1 METIIQHR
9 NYSGTIKILSSEIE
23 TLKNGFFYS
32 VFQAGNRKYLFD
44 NKGNKTF
51 LVKKKVKWIETD
63 NVVMI
68 IKITSSLLDTIIT
81 DKVYRVF
88 NDIENDERY
97 IFDEQN
103 RKVLFDRT
111 IFNYE
116 IINETDYLKD

>member
-1 METIIQHR
+1 MSSSILPKTSS
-9 NYSGTIKILSSEIE
+9 YAGTIKILSTEID
-23 TLKNGFFYS
+23 TLNNGYFYS
-32 VFQAGNRKYLFD
+32 IFQLGNRKYLFD

-68 IKITSSLLDTIIT
+68 VRINSSLLDSVVK
-81 DKVYRVF
+81 DKIYRVF
-88 NDIENDERY
+88 NDSENDERY
-97 IFDEQN
+97 IFDEKN

-116 IINETDYLKD
+116 II

>member
-9 NYSGTIKILSSEIE
+9 NYAGTIKILSSEIE

-63 NVVMI
+63 NVAMI
-68 IKITSSLLDTIIT
+68 VKITSSLLDTVKT
-81 DKVYRVF
+81 DKIYRVF
-88 NDIENDERY
+88 NDVDSDERY

-116 IINETDYLKD
+116 II

>member
-1 METIIQHR
+1 MEPNTQPR
-9 NYSGTIKILSSEIE
+9 NYAGTIKILSSEIE

-51 LVKKKVKWIETD
+51 LIKKKVKWIETD

-68 IKITSSLLDTIIT
+68 VKITSSLLDTIST
-81 DKVYRVF
+81 DKIYRVF
-88 NDIENDERY
+88 NDTENDERY

-103 RKVLFDRT
+103 RKILFDRT
-111 IFNYE
+111 IFNYD
-116 IINETDYLKD
+116 IV